1 MSNIKTTTQT
11 PVSLAKKFINVPNK
25 YKYTHYVEIDV
36 TDLDVIQGRE
46 GVFVIHN
53 KSPLD
58 LTDRIICTGPVGI
71 Q

>member
-1 MSNIKTTTQT
+1 MSNIKPTTQT

-46 GVFVIHN
+46 GVFVIPN

-58 LTDRIICTGPVGI
+58 LTDRIISTGPVGI